1 MELLLLKWCLKLQL
15 LIILLLLW
23 GVETIFGW
31 LHPQV
36 PSPWGRSHIHGA
48 SFGVIIDRFSTL
60 ASPYSMNFV
69 SDFKWFVWKGICSM
83 DNIMVFKDHFGFKY
97 VHDSRFSWQ
106 YKERNYMFKVSV
118 DFVGS
123 GANMCRCI

>member
-1 MELLLLKWCLKLQL
+1 
-15 LIILLLLW
+15 
-23 GVETIFGW
+23 
-31 LHPQV
+31 
-36 PSPWGRSHIHGA
+36 
-48 SFGVIIDRFSTL
+48 
-60 ASPYSMNFV
+60 
-69 SDFKWFVWKGICSM
+69 M